1 MQSGKDPEW
10 ILGAVFLQTVYAVYN
25 MDQQTIYFAQLS
37 RLVGLQACFSD
48 QLQLSFTY
56 FFRIKQDFFNL
67 ARVCFADK
75 EILYKQNR
83 LPEI

>member
-48 QLQLSFTY
+48 QL
-56 FFRIKQDFFNL
+56 
-67 ARVCFADK
+67 
-75 EILYKQNR
+75 
-83 LPEI
+83 